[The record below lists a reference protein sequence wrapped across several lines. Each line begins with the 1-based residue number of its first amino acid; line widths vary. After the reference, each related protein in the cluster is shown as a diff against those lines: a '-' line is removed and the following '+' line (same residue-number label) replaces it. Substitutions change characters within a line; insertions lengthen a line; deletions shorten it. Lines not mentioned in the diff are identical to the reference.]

1 MKRICVML
9 FLLLCVAM
17 SGFAAEERTTKE
29 IFKDPAVTSVT
40 ITGDQLRLRTH
51 PDLDGYI
58 ITTLRKGTVC
68 KFMNK
73 VDDKNGEDTWIYVIL
88 PDGMVGWVSGNYVSM
103 ETKAE

>member
-1 MKRICVML
+1 MKKVSVILC
-9 FLLLCVAM
+9 LLLWVAM

-29 IFKDPAVTSVT
+29 IFNAPSVACVT

-58 ITTLRKGTVC
+58 ITTLRKGLVC

-73 VDDKNGEDTWIYVIL
+73 VADKNGEDSWVYIIL
-88 PDGMVGWVSGNYVSM
+88 PDGTVGWVFGGYVSM